1 MEVQFQQV
9 GGALVVIPHIKRLDA
24 QAAAAFRSA
33 VCDRVGEARLV
44 VVSLVQV
51 TFIDSSGL
59 AALIS
64 VLKRVPAGGQV
75 RLAHPHS
82 AVRSLLTLTRLEKV
96 LPSYDTVEQALVG

>member
-1 MEVQFQQV
+1 MEIQFQQT
-9 GGALVVIPHIKRLDA
+9 GGALVVTPHIKRLDA
-24 QAAAAFRSA
+24 QAAAAFRST
-33 VCDRVGEARLV
+33 VCERVGGERVV
-44 VVSLVQV
+44 VVSLVHV

-64 VLKRVPAGGQV
+64 VLKRVAAGGQL
-75 RLAHPHS
+75 RLAHPNS